1 MYEKLDLVF
10 VQLRRVYS
18 EEKRKITVFFLCAMG
33 FSEDYRP
40 GRFFIFLRSV
50 EKQALDNMAI
60 NEITTEFSKIL
71 NAQS

>member
-10 VQLRRVYS
+10 IQLRCVYS

-40 GRFFIFLRSV
+40 GCFFIFLRSV
-50 EKQALDNMAI
+50 EKQAPDNMAI
-60 NEITTEFSKIL
+60 NEIATESSKTL
-71 NAQS
+71 SAQS